1 MLGVMLEAIRV
12 ESPVFPNLPDNRGFA
27 GATFIERVIVITKNW
42 KLLWIESMIEAI
54 GV

>member
-1 MLGVMLEAIRV
+1 MLEAIRM
-12 ESPVFPNLPDNRGFA
+12 ESPVFPNLPENREFSS
-27 GATFIERVIVITKNW
+27 ATFIERVIVIPKNW